1 MTTILLARGN
11 GYAGDTT
18 FDDYEVLA
26 EPLPR
31 REDRVFGRKPDGSGG
46 TDYGSHWMALA
57 RRRDAPRLGYVILVQ
72 HGGGRQ
78 VVAFPGMLISTE
90 K

>member
-26 EPLPR
+26 EPHALVRGAEHNPAQ
-31 REDRVFGRKPDGSGG
+31 KPIAQSIGEPPQ
-46 TDYGSHWMALA
+46 TTEML
-57 RRRDAPRLGYVILVQ
+57 RLVGLLRL
-72 HGGGRQ
+72 H
-78 VVAFPGMLISTE
+78 L
-90 K
+90 